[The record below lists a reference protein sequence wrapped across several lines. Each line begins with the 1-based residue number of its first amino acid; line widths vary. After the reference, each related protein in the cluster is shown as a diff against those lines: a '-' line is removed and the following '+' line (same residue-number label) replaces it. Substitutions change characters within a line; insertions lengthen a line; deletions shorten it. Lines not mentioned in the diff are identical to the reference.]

1 MIAFVG
7 PYLTSLFYCAR
18 REMYVK
24 ITFAQ
29 EVLVVGAAFRG
40 QSDVKTRGRPQQL
53 LHFAIV
59 RSNPTQR
66 REHRLLHH
74 VA

>member
-1 MIAFVG
+1 
-7 PYLTSLFYCAR
+7 
-18 REMYVK
+18 MYVK
-24 ITFAQ
+24 IAFAQ